1 MLFSML
7 KCEDEKEPDLIQ
19 VYVKYKIKIFLLTI
33 FKKETKNCM
42 KKVDIH
48 IPRILNQE
56 KLKLE

>member
-1 MLFSML
+1 MV

-19 VYVKYKIKIFLLTI
+19 VYVKCKIKIFILTI
-33 FKKETKNCM
+33 FKKETKKCM